1 MNILYLVFGRRLND
15 HVQANL
21 SIRSFMRQLTD
32 NDTIYVI
39 TTNPEYYSR
48 IDTVRTITVSEDT
61 LREWK
66 GRHGFFWRVK
76 IKAIEHIVKLC
87 PDEHLLYIDSDTVL
101 TGNLEQ
107 IRTLLD
113 NGCGMMHLNEGHPG
127 RMKSKSL
134 KMWKK
139 VAGHTYGGIT
149 LGRQHDMWNAGV
161 VAIPR
166 DKLRETVAL
175 TLRICDGMLEDD
187 VERVVIEQY
196 SLSIALYETTVL
208 KPAEDYITHY
218 WGNKGEFNDFAH
230 EFFLKSYMAGRNV
243 EDEVA
248 QLDMEKLMSMPV
260 RIKMSNIN
268 RLLTN
273 LINNMFTNK
282 IQTP

>member
-1 MNILYLVFGRRLND
+1 MSDVIRLLPDSVANQIAAGEVIQRPASVIKELVENAVDAG
-15 HVQANL
+15 A
-21 SIRSFMRQLTD
+21 TD
-32 NDTIYVI
+32 I
-39 TTNPEYYSR
+39 
-48 IDTVRTITVSEDT
+48 
-61 LREWK
+61 
-66 GRHGFFWRVK
+66 K
-76 IKAIEHIVKLC
+76 IFIKDA
-87 PDEHLLYIDSDTVL
+87 
-101 TGNLEQ
+101 G
-107 IRTLLD
+107 RTLIQVVD

-196 SLSIALYETTVL
+196 SLSIALYEKTVL

-218 WGNKGEFNDFAH
+218 WGNKCEFNYFAH

-260 RIKMSNIN
+260 RIKM
-268 RLLTN
+268 
-273 LINNMFTNK
+273 
-282 IQTP
+282 